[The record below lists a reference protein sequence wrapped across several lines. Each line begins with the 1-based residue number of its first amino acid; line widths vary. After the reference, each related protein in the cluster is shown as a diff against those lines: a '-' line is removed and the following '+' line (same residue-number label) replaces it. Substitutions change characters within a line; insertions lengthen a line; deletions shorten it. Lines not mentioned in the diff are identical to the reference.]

1 LLTGIISP
9 LRLLSLVTII
19 ITVTRGM
26 SGLNQAIRVDIRS
39 KTLGQLIELLKFLPK
54 QRLRDLS
61 ILLSVSAIAS
71 IFDLVF
77 IGLMARLVSVL
88 SGASL
93 PNKIPQIAFFG
104 GNLTNQSLWIAAL
117 LIISV
122 WCSSALSLFVNSS
135 QAFLSAQIWS
145 DYGDRIF
152 SNIVFQRLEY
162 FQDQKS
168 ANLLG
173 RINLILGQISDRII
187 SPLLLILSS
196 ILSSL
201 VLLIGVTFVLGR
213 SVLFLFAFLF
223 LSYALI
229 SIAIIP
235 PLRLASKQKLRFVVN
250 VNSILLESFQ
260 AIRDIQL
267 YGAEK
272 FYIRKFSL
280 AGHRGKK
287 YDRISRLLPEIP
299 RYIVEPAGVTFIL
312 AFLFLPALTI
322 GNAQAIREAIP
333 EIAALLL
340 ATFKLSKPVQTIF
353 RSINKFRGGLPEI
366 SDAILLLS
374 LKPERLLVR
383 QPFAP
388 SPAGI
393 FPKHTIQL
401 DNVSYRYPQAINWSV
416 KDLNIIV
423 PVGARVALVGS
434 TGSGK
439 STIVNLLI
447 GLFQPH
453 QGCVLL
459 DGIPVQDAEL
469 HSWQACCAFVP
480 QHITLLDAS
489 VRENIAF
496 GVDPNLIDDDEI
508 WEALEAAQLHD
519 FIAALPYGIYTL
531 IGENGVRLSGG
542 QRQRLALA
550 RAFFKRAQL
559 LVLDEATSALDSK
572 TENQLMSSL
581 EVIGRRCT
589 TVVVAHRLSTIR
601 NCDRIYE
608 IANGSIKASGN
619 FTELVNQSSSFK
631 EFVTLGNG

>member
-1 LLTGIISP
+1 
-9 LRLLSLVTII
+9 
-19 ITVTRGM
+19 
-26 SGLNQAIRVDIRS
+26 
-39 KTLGQLIELLKFLPK
+39 
-54 QRLRDLS
+54 
-61 ILLSVSAIAS
+61 
-71 IFDLVF
+71 
-77 IGLMARLVSVL
+77 
-88 SGASL
+88 
-93 PNKIPQIAFFG
+93 
-104 GNLTNQSLWIAAL
+104 
-117 LIISV
+117 
-122 WCSSALSLFVNSS
+122 
-135 QAFLSAQIWS
+135 
-145 DYGDRIF
+145 
-152 SNIVFQRLEY
+152 
-162 FQDQKS
+162 
-168 ANLLG
+168 
-173 RINLILGQISDRII
+173 
-187 SPLLLILSS
+187 
-196 ILSSL
+196 
-201 VLLIGVTFVLGR
+201 
-213 SVLFLFAFLF
+213 
-223 LSYALI
+223 
-229 SIAIIP
+229 
-235 PLRLASKQKLRFVVN
+235 
-250 VNSILLESFQ
+250 
-260 AIRDIQL
+260 
-267 YGAEK
+267 
-272 FYIRKFSL
+272 
-280 AGHRGKK
+280 
-287 YDRISRLLPEIP
+287 
-299 RYIVEPAGVTFIL
+299 
-312 AFLFLPALTI
+312 
-322 GNAQAIREAIP
+322 
-333 EIAALLL
+333 
-340 ATFKLSKPVQTIF
+340 
-353 RSINKFRGGLPEI
+353 
-366 SDAILLLS
+366 
-374 LKPERLLVR
+374 LVR